1 MSDGTSALASAAA
14 ASTAP
19 VNSEMPFRWAADV
32 PSSFPPAFVAFL
44 AANDVHPANY
54 ETADVPRYVRLS
66 PRAPATLDAAA
77 LGAQLGAACAPV
89 AWLPGFFSLPAD
101 VKIAGCDAYRRGHL
115 YGVDAASGAAVAA
128 LAPQPGDH
136 VLDLCCAPGAKLCCL
151 ADAMGLQGTLTGVD
165 VSEERLAACR
175 TLCLKYGIEN
185 ARLVRADGREFCEP
199 PPARVAEIVD
209 GGGEAS
215 APRAKRARAERPG
228 AFYEGAALRGA
239 PTPAP
244 AAGGYDK
251 VLVDAECTH
260 DGSIK
265 HLAKFAQWGWDTFER
280 RVMQPERLATLRA
293 LQSALLRNGF
303 ARLRPGGTLVYATCS
318 FARAQNEEVVEE
330 LLRAEP
336 SAALLPIRTL
346 DDAPCRRGAFL
357 PHTLRFEPRVSR
369 TSALFVAR
377 IGKRPH
383 PEAE

>member
-1 MSDGTSALASAAA
+1 
-14 ASTAP
+14 
-19 VNSEMPFRWAADV
+19 MPFRWAADV

-128 LAPQPGDH
+128 LAPRPGDH

-151 ADAMGLQGTLTGVD
+151 ADVMGLQGTLTGVD

-185 ARLVRADGREFCEP
+185 ARLVRADGRKFCEP
-199 PPARVAEIVD
+199 PPARAVA
-209 GGGEAS
+209 GGGGDFCGEAS
-215 APRAKRARAERPG
+215 APRAKRARTERPG

-239 PTPAP
+239 STPAP
-244 AAGGYDK
+244 APPAGYDK

-280 RVMQPERLATLRA
+280 RVMQPDRLASLRA
-293 LQSALLRNGF
+293 LQNALLRKGF
-303 ARLRPGGTLVYATCS
+303 ARHRPGGTLVYPTCS

-336 SAALLPIRTL
+336 TAALLPIRTL

-357 PHTLRFEPRVSR
+357 PHTLRFEPRASR

-383 PEAE
+383 PEAPE

>member
-1 MSDGTSALASAAA
+1 
-14 ASTAP
+14 
-19 VNSEMPFRWAADV
+19 
-32 PSSFPPAFVAFL
+32 
-44 AANDVHPANY
+44 
-54 ETADVPRYVRLS
+54 
-66 PRAPATLDAAA
+66 
-77 LGAQLGAACAPV
+77 
-89 AWLPGFFSLPAD
+89 
-101 VKIAGCDAYRRGHL
+101 
-115 YGVDAASGAAVAA
+115 
-128 LAPQPGDH
+128 
-136 VLDLCCAPGAKLCCL
+136 
-151 ADAMGLQGTLTGVD
+151 MGLAGTLTGVD

-199 PPARVAEIVD
+199 PPARVADGGDEIVD

-215 APRAKRARAERPG
+215 APRAKRARTERPG
-228 AFYEGAALRGA
+228 AFYEGAALRGGTA
-239 PTPAP
+239 ATPAP

-357 PHTLRFEPRVSR
+357 PHTLRFEPRASR

-383 PEAE
+383 PRRSRHDQVHFAHTAPK